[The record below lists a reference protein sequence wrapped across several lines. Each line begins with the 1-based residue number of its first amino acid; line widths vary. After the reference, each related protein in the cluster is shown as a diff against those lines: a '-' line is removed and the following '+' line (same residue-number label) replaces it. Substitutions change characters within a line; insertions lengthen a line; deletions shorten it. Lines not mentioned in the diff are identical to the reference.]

1 MDEMSQITEILLKWS
16 QGNKAALEELIPLVY
31 DNLHK
36 IAQRYLKHENPN
48 HTIQTTALVNEAYLK
63 LVEQKYVQWQNRQHF
78 FAIAAK
84 IMRRILI
91 NYARD
96 KKAEKRG
103 GARYKVSLSEDL
115 KAYEPPN
122 IDLLLLDQAL
132 TKLAEIDA
140 RKSDL
145 IELRFFTG
153 ISLEEVAETLGISL
167 ATAKRDWRMA
177 KAWLYRE
184 IMQSE
189 PKGDLDE
196 PA

>member
-122 IDLLLLDQAL
+122 IDLLLLDQDL

-140 RKSDL
+140 RKIDI